1 MRTEIKISG
10 YGGQGV
16 ITLGSMMTHCAVLYQ
31 KLAAVQTSAYGVAA
45 RGGSC
50 WTEVVIS
57 DEDIDYPRVIKPDY
71 LIIFSQDAAL
81 KYGKIIK
88 DNGTVLYDSSIVKE
102 LPTKKGTTIYRIPAT
117 RISRE
122 KLESPLYAN
131 IVMLGFFVALT
142 NIMSKKDAR
151 KLIKTTLPKHTIE
164 SNLKAFEYGYSTKK
178 TKPAMA

>member
-1 MRTEIKISG
+1 MRTEIKIGG

-16 ITLGSMMTHCAVLYQ
+16 ITLGRMLTQCAVHYK

-81 KYGKIIK
+81 KYGKMIK
-88 DNGTVLYDSSIVKE
+88 DDGVILYDSSIVKE
-102 LPTKKGTTIYRIPAT
+102 LPTKKGITIHQIPAT
-117 RISRE
+117 RICRE
-122 KLESPLYAN
+122 KFKSPLYAN
-131 IVMLGFFVALT
+131 ILMLGFFVALT
-142 NIMSKKDAR
+142 NVMSKKDAR

-164 SNLKAFEYGYSTKK
+164 SNLKAFEYGHSLKI
-178 TKPAMA
+178 KPAVA

>member
-16 ITLGSMMTHCAVLYQ
+16 ITLGRMLTCCAVRSQ
-31 KLAAVQTSAYGVAA
+31 KLAAVQTSAYGIAA

-50 WTEVVIS
+50 WTEIVIS

-81 KYGKIIK
+81 KYGKMVK
-88 DNGTVLYDSSIVKE
+88 DDGTILYDSSIVKE
-102 LPTKKGTTIYRIPAT
+102 LPAKKGTTLYRIPAT
-117 RISRE
+117 RICRE
-122 KLESPLYAN
+122 KLKSPLYAN
-131 IVMLGFFVALT
+131 ILMLGFFVALT

-151 KLIKTTLPKHTIE
+151 ELIKTTLPKRTIE
-164 SNLKAFEYGYSTKK
+164 SNLKAFEYGHSLK
-178 TKPAMA
+178 TKPAVA